1 MDKKLILL
9 DNKYVIEF
17 GRNQIHKYR
26 FPFKLFSDSY
36 GFTYKQDLYFLHL
49 LRKFTQKRMKIN
61 ERHIHLENIDPIL
74 EIEKWSQ
81 DEIIPFNEDNGG
93 HVTRYFGLLYGPGI
107 QIMDFYWMIGEYR
120 IMPFGN
126 KILTQS
132 ILIFFI

>member
-1 MDKKLILL
+1 M
-9 DNKYVIEF
+9 
-17 GRNQIHKYR
+17 
-26 FPFKLFSDSY
+26 
-36 GFTYKQDLYFLHL
+36 
-49 LRKFTQKRMKIN
+49 
-61 ERHIHLENIDPIL
+61 ENIDPIL